1 MKKILACVF
10 ALVMVA
16 SCFTACGNQQQA
28 EEQPA
33 EEASSAPA
41 MKFREGEIGKTEEPK
56 VKSFTYDV
64 DIKPN
69 MSDDAEL
76 GFIRMVEPEDAD
88 EYREPEY
95 DEDGNEIKPAP
106 FKEKSLDI
114 TDLTEDE
121 FAKGLA
127 VSKCKLTSLNLKSQG
142 FLFSG
147 RGYVW
152 YKHPDELSSYGTVI
166 YLESYNDVLNAAKS
180 DDASSTDDEA
190 ADITE
195 VYTKD
200 KGLIKAI
207 CVTKE
212 FLGHDFELSFYGDIK
227 LGDER
232 TSVEKKLGAGTEM
245 ANKPKGTD
253 VVYYKNKQNTLI
265 CVYLSDKE
273 EELIDFDE
281 ENAGKLI
288 EVVVINNDNIE
299 TSEESE
305 SSDADTT
312 SAETTTTTVATTTA
326 TSADSDA
333 SAEETTS
340 SK

>member
-28 EEQPA
+28 EGQPA

-56 VKSFTYDV
+56 TKDFTYDV
-64 DIKPN
+64 DIEPN

-76 GFIRMVEPEDAD
+76 GFIRMVEPKDAK

-95 DEDGNEIKPAP
+95 DEDGIEIEPAP

-114 TDLTEDE
+114 TGITEDVFVKE
-121 FAKGLA
+121 LA
-127 VSKCKLTSLNLKSQG
+127 VSKCKLTSINLKSQG

-152 YKHPDELSSYGTVI
+152 YKNPDELSSYGTVV
-166 YLESYNDVLNAAKS
+166 YLENYGDIANKKA
-180 DDASSTDDEA
+180 DDTASADDSAA
-190 ADITE
+190 AD

-200 KGLIKAI
+200 KGLIKGI

-273 EELIDFDE
+273 EELIDFNSED
-281 ENAGKLI
+281 AGKLI
-288 EVVVINNDNIE
+288 EVVVLNNDNVK
-299 TSEESE
+299 T
-305 SSDADTT
+305 DAGED
-312 SAETTTTTVATTTA
+312 
-326 TSADSDA
+326 
-333 SAEETTS
+333 TS

>member
-1 MKKILACVF
+1 MKKIIACVF
-10 ALVMVA
+10 AFVMVL
-16 SCFTACGNQQQA
+16 SCFTACGKQQ

-33 EEASSAPA
+33 EESSSVPE
-41 MKFREGEIGKTEEPK
+41 MKFHESEIGKTEEPK

-64 DIKPN
+64 DVKPN

-76 GFIRMVEPEDAD
+76 GFIRMIEPEDAD

-95 DEDGNEIKPAP
+95 DENGEEITPAP
-106 FKEKSLDI
+106 FKEKNLDI

-121 FAKGLA
+121 FAKELA

-152 YKHPDELSSYGTVI
+152 YENPDELSSYGTVI

-180 DDASSTDDEA
+180 DDASSTDDET

-207 CVTKE
+207 CVTNE

-232 TSVEKKLGAGTEM
+232 TAVEKKLGSGTEM

-253 VVYYKNKQNTLI
+253 VVYYKNEKNTLV
-265 CVYLSDKE
+265 CVYLSEDE
-273 EELIDFDE
+273 EGAINFDE

-299 TSEESE
+299 TSDESE

-312 SAETTTTTVATTTA
+312 SAETTTTTAAATTA

-333 SAEETTS
+333 SAEESTS